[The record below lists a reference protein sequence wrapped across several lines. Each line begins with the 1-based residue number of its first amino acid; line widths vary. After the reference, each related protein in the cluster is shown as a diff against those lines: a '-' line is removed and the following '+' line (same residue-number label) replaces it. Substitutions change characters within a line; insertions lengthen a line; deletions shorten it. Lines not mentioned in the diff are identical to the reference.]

1 MKNTNNHWLMRRL
14 RGFVCLLAL
23 LPIHAAVA
31 QQVPVALTDEMVS
44 AASEF
49 IASLSEPQRSKA
61 VFTFDAD
68 ERFNWHFIP
77 RTRQGLPLKELDA
90 TQLDAATAVLQT
102 FLSPAGFN
110 RVQQIRGLELVLRE
124 IEVNGRFVRD
134 PDLYFLSVF
143 GTPSR
148 DGAWAL
154 RFEGHH
160 IAFNW
165 TFAGGVGMASTP
177 HFLGSNPAEVRS
189 GASTG
194 LRVLGAEEDHGRAL
208 VMSLNSQQAA
218 VAILPGEAP
227 NDIITGNAREV
238 TALEE
243 VGIRYDALTE
253 AQREMLHRL
262 IEEIASVQPE
272 AIAEARMAQI
282 REQGVENLRFAWI
295 GGTERGAAHYYR
307 IQGPGFLIEYDNTQ
321 NDANHIHLVWRDF
334 TGDFGTDLLR
344 QHYDAVANSGAGHVH

>member
-1 MKNTNNHWLMRRL
+1 MKTGKNNWLV
-14 RGFVCLLAL
+14 RGLCGLSLLL
-23 LPIHAAVA
+23 SWSLTGA
-31 QQVPVALTDEMVS
+31 QAQDVSVALTDDMVS
-44 AASEF
+44 ATSGF
-49 IASLSEPQRSKA
+49 ISSLSEPQRSKA
-61 VFTFDAD
+61 VFTFDAE

-77 RTRQGLPLKELDA
+77 RTRQGLPLKELDSA
-90 TQLDAATAVLQT
+90 QLEAAMQVLRT
-102 FLSPAGFN
+102 FLSPAGVG
-110 RVQQIRGLELVLRE
+110 RVEQIRSLELVLRE

-148 DGAWAL
+148 EGAWAL

-177 HFLGSNPAEVRS
+177 HFLGSNPAEVQS
-189 GASTG
+189 GASIG

-208 VMSLNSQQAA
+208 VMSLNAQQA
-218 VAILPGEAP
+218 VLAILPGEAP

-253 AQREMLHRL
+253 EQREMLHRL

-272 AIAEARMAQI
+272 AIAEARMAKI
-282 REQGVENLRFAWI
+282 REQGLENLRFAWI

-334 TGDFGTDLLR
+334 SGDFGTDLLR
-344 QHYDAVANSGAGHVH
+344 QHYDAVANPGDGHVH